1 MGCAVALMPF
11 GVYLETIMQTSLDL
25 TADIIDVRDIIDRI
39 EELGSD
45 IEALQD
51 SEQMADQQVA
61 DETEDE
67 LQALTAIMAELAG
80 YGGDE
85 QWRGDWYPLTLI
97 RESHFQDYAQELAED
112 IGAVNRD
119 ATWPN
124 NCIDWKQAAREL
136 RMDYSAITIDGV
148 TYFYR

>member
-1 MGCAVALMPF
+1 MK
-11 GVYLETIMQTSLDL
+11 TTLDIA
-25 TADIIDVRDIIDRI
+25 ADIIDVRDLIERY
-39 EELGSD
+39 EELENESD
-45 IEALQD
+45 GLPN
-51 SEQMADQQVA
+51 
-61 DETEDE
+61 
-67 LQALTAIMAELAG
+67 AEERYQLSCILSDLKG
-80 YGGDE
+80 EGGDE

-97 RESHFQDYAQELAED
+97 RESYFQDYAQELAED

-124 NCIDWKQAAREL
+124 NCLDWEQAAREL

>member
-1 MGCAVALMPF
+1 MAVT
-11 GVYLETIMQTSLDL
+11 VNL
-25 TADIIDVRDIIDRI
+25 TADIIDIRDIIEQI
-39 EELGSD
+39 EVLGSD

-51 SEQMADQQVA
+51 SEQMADQQAA
-61 DETEDE
+61 DEAEDE
-67 LQALTAIMAELAG
+67 LQPLTAIMSELAG
-80 YGGDE
+80 NGGDE

-97 RESHFQDYAQELAED
+97 RESYFQDYAQELAED

-124 NCIDWKQAAREL
+124 NCIDWEQAAREL

>member
-1 MGCAVALMPF
+1 MPF
-11 GVYLETIMQTSLDL
+11 GVYLEKIMAVTVDL
-25 TADIIDVRDIIDRI
+25 TADIIDIRDIIEQI
-39 EELGSD
+39 EILAEQLTKYSA
-45 IEALQD
+45 EA
-51 SEQMADQQVA
+51 STYPEIAEQHA
-61 DETEDE
+61 T
-67 LQALTAIMAELAG
+67 LCAIMAELAG

-85 QWRGDWYPLTLI
+85 QWEGDWYPLTLI
-97 RESHFQDYAQELAED
+97 RESYFQDYAQELAED

-124 NCIDWKQAAREL
+124 NCIDWEQAAREL